1 MSSALHGRN
10 FAVGPV
16 NNCAAYNTHL
26 GREENPSAKGMCLD
40 SSAEQPG
47 EEMKTHFKV

>member
-1 MSSALHGRN
+1 MSSVLHGRN

-26 GREENPSAKGMCLD
+26 GREEKCVLIVQQ
-40 SSAEQPG
+40 SSQD
-47 EEMKTHFKV
+47 TF